1 MKLIQILLNFTV
13 VIALIQQ
20 SGITFSLL
28 LNIFQYNDEISSTE
42 LRNHVI
48 IYKFAQIFITIIF
61 LLISKFHKKTKLFS
75 IIYLLTGV
83 FIAFKIP
90 VEWFFVT
97 DSYWMNI
104 IIWSYIY
111 LLAILL
117 YFEPNSSNKTKCITQ
132 GKILYYRRMLKE
144 KRIEK

>member
-1 MKLIQILLNFTV
+1 NSAKFMKLIQILLNFTV

-20 SGITFSLL
+20 SGITLSLL

-42 LRNHVI
+42 LRNHV
-48 IYKFAQIFITIIF
+48 TIIF